1 MRIRR
6 LTFLA
11 SALFLG
17 LAGFLKGQEYALA
30 NGIVTAS
37 WIGEAG
43 GLGPGQ
49 IRDAAS
55 GREVPAG
62 PDQCWLEWAGGEH
75 VAVSRLRSV
84 GPIHRRQLLE
94 RPTAARL
101 ADRLPGTAL
110 EEQWED
116 PAGRFTVTWS
126 AELRDGSRYV
136 RLGLAVTN
144 RGSLDLPLQN
154 IGLLNTALAGAQEVG
169 SLSGS
174 PVAAGPIFL
183 GVEHPLADNR
193 VEAGRVLGSL
203 PRLNSLRPGETVAV
217 SAVVGFTDPGQLR
230 RGFLAY
236 LERERARPYAGFL
249 HYNTWYSLGYFNRF
263 TQDDFTAVIRAFGR
277 ELIEK
282 RGVQM
287 NAFVL
292 DDGWDDPKTLWKFD
306 AGFPEGLGPSRT
318 LAAHFGAGLGM
329 WLSPWGGYQG
339 PKQQRLKYGAA
350 EGFEIREGSF
360 SLAGPNYYERFR
372 DLCENVVRRD
382 GVVYFKFDGIG
393 AKETGRID
401 PAAGRDFEAML
412 RLIGELRVLEPGIF
426 INQTT
431 GTWPSP
437 FWLRQ
442 VDSIWRGGEDHAF
455 AGVGTYRQR
464 WMTYRD
470 AEVYHRVVQPGPLY
484 PLNSLMVH
492 GIIYAALADHLQTDP
507 GDDFAREVRTY
518 FGSGT
523 QLQELYLSPQ
533 LLSSQNWDDLAA
545 AARWSRANAAT
556 LRDTHWIGGDPAK
569 LEVYGWAAWSE
580 RKGLITLRNPSD
592 RPAAFRCDIGPLFE
606 LPAQASRAYTVRS
619 PYADAPA
626 PVATLRAGQPTI
638 LTLPPYA
645 VLVLE
650 AEPAAKT
657 RSQPGL

>member
-1 MRIRR
+1 MRITC
-6 LTFLA
+6 LILLA
-11 SALFLG
+11 SNLFPLG
-17 LAGFLKGQEYALA
+17 GSTASGQEYAIT

-37 WIGEAG
+37 WPDNAG
-43 GLGPGQ
+43 QLGSGR
-49 IRDAAS
+49 IRDSAS
-55 GREVPAG
+55 GVAVPAG
-62 PDQCWLEWAGGEH
+62 PDQCWLEFAGGER
-75 VAVSRLRSV
+75 VEVSRLRSL
-84 GPIHRRQLLE
+84 GPIRRRQLLE
-94 RPTAARL
+94 RPGAARA

-110 EEQWED
+110 EEKWEE
-116 PAGRFTVTWS
+116 PARRFAVRWS
-126 AELRDGSRYV
+126 AELRDGARYV
-136 RLGLAVTN
+136 RTSLEVTN
-144 RGSLDLPLQN
+144 LSSIDLPLQN
-154 IGLLNTALAGAQEVG
+154 VGLLDTALPGASVVG
-169 SLSGS
+169 RLSGS
-174 PVAAGPIFL
+174 PVAAGPVFL

-217 SAVVGFTDPGQLR
+217 TAVIGFSDPGQLR

-249 HYNTWYSLGYFNRF
+249 HYNTWYSIGYFNRF
-263 TQDDFTAVIRAFGR
+263 TQEDFTAVIRAFGR
-277 ELIEK
+277 ELVEK
-282 RGVQM
+282 RGVKL

-292 DDGWDDPKTLWKFD
+292 DDGWDDPKTLWKFH
-306 AGFPEGLGPSRT
+306 AGFPAGLGPSRK
-318 LAAHFGAGLGM
+318 LAAAYGAGMGM

-339 PKQQRLKYGAA
+339 PKQERLRYGAA
-350 EGFEIREGSF
+350 EGFEIRDGSF
-360 SLAGPNYYERFR
+360 SLAGPKYYARFR
-372 DLCENVVRRD
+372 ELCENVVRRD

-393 AKETGRID
+393 AKQTGQID

-412 RLIGELRVLEPGIF
+412 RLIAELRVLEPGIF

-464 WMTYRD
+464 WITYRD
-470 AEVYHRVVQPGPLY
+470 AEVYRRIVRPGPLF

-492 GIIYAALADHLQTDP
+492 GIIYGALADHLQTDP

-533 LLSSQNWDDLAA
+533 LLSPKNWDDLAA
-545 AARWSRANAAT
+545 SARWSRANADT
-556 LRDTHWIGGDPAK
+556 LRDTHWIGGDPGQ

-580 RKGLITLRNPSD
+580 KKGLITLRNPSD
-592 RPAAFRCDIGPLFE
+592 RPATFRCDVEQIFE
-606 LPAQASRAYTVRS
+606 LPAGAPRTYAVTS

-626 PVATLRAGQPTI
+626 PRAVLEAGQAAT
-638 LTLPPYA
+638 LTLPPYS

-650 AEPAAKT
+650 AEPQAKT
-657 RSQPGL
+657 RSRPGL